1 MKKHKKKII
10 AAVAIICIPLLIWA
24 GVFFTDFA
32 CVSKIREP
40 VFAKISTFGGNH
52 PYYKGLGYGIEI
64 SYYENTDNIE
74 EITMYSAFGTV
85 INAVI
90 VCY

>member
-1 MKKHKKKII
+1 MTKKKKAITAII
-10 AAVAIICIPLLIWA
+10 AVVGILLCLWTA
-24 GVFFTDFA
+24 VFFTDFV

-40 VFAKISTFGGNH
+40 VFAEIANFGGTH
-52 PYYKGLGYGIEI
+52 PYYKGPGYGIEI
-64 SYYENTDNIE
+64 KYYEGTENIE
-74 EITMYSAFGTV
+74 EIVMYSAFGTV

>member
-1 MKKHKKKII
+1 MTKKKKAITAII
-10 AAVAIICIPLLIWA
+10 AVICIPLLIWA

-40 VFAKISTFGGNH
+40 VFAEIANDGGN
-52 PYYKGLGYGIEI
+52 PYYKGLGYGIEVK
-64 SYYENTDNIE
+64 YYEGTDNIE
-74 EITMYSAFGTV
+74 EIVMYSAFDTV
-85 INAVI
+85 LNAVI